1 MSDFKEF
8 LPLMAPR
15 MCELDTDLEQAMLEV
30 FKALDKD
37 GNGYLEASEV
47 QQIMTQLGDP
57 ITKEQAEAMVRE
69 VDSNHDQRVQFSEL
83 LNIMHHA

>member
-1 MSDFKEF
+1 MVDQW
-8 LPLMAPR
+8 PI
-15 MCELDTDLEQAMLEV
+15 EV
-30 FKALDKD
+30 RPP
-37 GNGYLEASEV
+37 GSVMEASEV